1 MTSAE
6 KKVHEVL
13 NFIVKEKFPN
23 AYDVKIK
30 PITSDG
36 ANYTSGLY
44 EASIAT
50 PESTLQLFVKA
61 VSMGSLV
68 DASKH
73 VFRTETIVLTTVSN
87 AFERSQDEHAI
98 IERFTFPKFYKSV
111 DRIIVMEN
119 LASKGYEVYDRFK
132 SIDWKYASKSV
143 EALARFHA
151 LSLAFKNEYP
161 EEFKKVVKELEFP
174 RAIFTGP
181 HLEGISDGAMAAVD
195 EEDRD
200 KLSKL
205 LEGSEGLSKNLDLS
219 EPRTTTVIIHGDF
232 RPSNLMYKHVNGEY
246 HVIPVDYQLSR
257 PGCPVADL
265 LYFILMSSD
274 QQFRKH
280 HFHQLVDHYYKH
292 LALMMEDLGLQPDD
306 VYGREEFESDM
317 KAKLPISLCVAAS
330 SLPFATADAD
340 SAPNFERGECVPGV
354 NKLFVERFRELVQDY
369 TEWGIL

>member
-1 MTSAE
+1 MLSAE

-13 NFIVKEKFPN
+13 NSIVKEKFSN

-36 ANYTSGLY
+36 ANYTSSLY
-44 EASIAT
+44 VASIAT
-50 PESTLQLFVKA
+50 PESTLQLFVKVA
-61 VSMGSLV
+61 SMGSFIDV
-68 DASKH
+68 SKH
-73 VFRTETIVLTTVSN
+73 MFRTENIVLTTVSN
-87 AFERSQDEHAI
+87 AFERSQDKYAI
-98 IERFTFPKFYKSV
+98 VERFTFPKFYKSA
-111 DRIIVMEN
+111 DGIIVMED

-151 LSLAFKNEYP
+151 LSLAFNNEYP
-161 EEFKKVVKELEFP
+161 DEFKKAVKVLEMP
-174 RAIFTGP
+174 RTILTLP
-181 HLEGISDGAMAAVD
+181 QLEGVSNGAMAAVD

-205 LEGSEGLSKNLDLS
+205 LEGSEGLSKHLDLS
-219 EPRTTTVIIHGDF
+219 EPRSTTVIIHGDF
-232 RPSNLMYKHVNGEY
+232 RPSNLMHKQVNGEY
-246 HVIPVDYQLSR
+246 HVIPVDYQTAR

-280 HFHQLVDHYYKH
+280 HFHQLVDHYYKQ
-292 LALMMEDLGLQPDD
+292 LALMMKDLGLQPDE

-317 KAKLPISLCVAAS
+317 KAKLPISLSVAAAA
-330 SLPFATADAD
+330 LPFATADAD
-340 SAPNFERGECVPGV
+340 SAPNFERGQCVPGV
-354 NKLFVERFRELVQDY
+354 NKLFVERFRGLVQDFKQ
-369 TEWGIL
+369 WGII